1 MHWSFSCYCWNR
13 LLNHTR
19 CAGHELVMLGKALPG
34 RQLFGT
40 DLAAGMVDLADQKL
54 TQAGLR

>member
-1 MHWSFSCYCWNR
+1 
-13 LLNHTR
+13 
-19 CAGHELVMLGKALPG
+19 MLGEAVPG

-40 DLAAGMVDLADQKL
+40 DLAAGMVDLAEQKL